1 MASKK
6 SLAIRF
12 LFFIIIIVVA
22 GGGFLLWRLKK
33 EETSTGKLI
42 LYGNVDIRQVNLAFN
57 VTERIREM
65 LVEEGDRVE
74 KGQLLASLEKTR
86 LKAAVLSKAAKVQ
99 TQAQVVARLVAGSRP
114 QEIEKA
120 RAEYEAAKVRAEHA
134 AVRNKRFQ
142 ELKELNAE
150 SIQNADDTNANA
162 MMAAS
167 DLKAAKEALDLVIEG
182 PRLEDIA
189 AAKATLEVNKA
200 ELEIAQCNL
209 ADANLYAPS
218 SGVIQNRIL
227 EPGDMAFPQTPAYI
241 VALTDPIWIRAYVS
255 ESDLGKIHE
264 GMSAKVS
271 TDSFPGK
278 AYDAWIGFISPTAEF
293 TPKSVQTTD
302 VRTTLVYQIRVF
314 VKNPENQLRL
324 GMPATIEIDLPV
336 ASQEKQKQ

>member
-142 ELKELNAE
+142 ALKELNAE
-150 SIQNADDTNANA
+150 SIQNADDT
-162 MMAAS
+162 
-167 DLKAAKEALDLVIEG
+167 L
-182 PRLEDIA
+182 
-189 AAKATLEVNKA
+189 
-200 ELEIAQCNL
+200 
-209 ADANLYAPS
+209 
-218 SGVIQNRIL
+218 
-227 EPGDMAFPQTPAYI
+227 
-241 VALTDPIWIRAYVS
+241 
-255 ESDLGKIHE
+255 
-264 GMSAKVS
+264 
-271 TDSFPGK
+271 
-278 AYDAWIGFISPTAEF
+278 
-293 TPKSVQTTD
+293 
-302 VRTTLVYQIRVF
+302 
-314 VKNPENQLRL
+314 
-324 GMPATIEIDLPV
+324 PAT
-336 ASQEKQKQ
+336 